1 MVTTA
6 NPSLIAA
13 RLFGSSL
20 PATGESAELALH
32 DDHIELRSH
41 HRELSCPC
49 ADLEIREAGF
59 GRETGYELAWE
70 SGASSYALHVVQ
82 QDAVHRLRLHPGF
95 AALPQVRALA
105 NTTRRHSIGRT
116 IAWVVVLT
124 IILLPVL
131 LILVFIAQAD
141 RVAEILASKVPIE
154 QEVRLGEATF
164 ASLRPSLRLI
174 ENGGMHEAVQ
184 ELGARLTAESTYS
197 YHFHVALN
205 PTINA
210 FALPGG
216 IIVVHTGLIA
226 ATDRPEELAGVLA
239 HEIQHVEQRHSLR
252 GALKE
257 LGLRGLWAFV
267 TGDVGSTIAGQAA
280 LELTSK
286 KFSRDDE
293 SDADAGAFEMLVEQN
308 IDPNGMA
315 EFFTTM
321 SEESQAE
328 LPEFL
333 STHPANA
340 ERQRRLLQR
349 AEQLRTRSFDPLVL
363 GEWPPIPETVEN

>member
-20 PATGESAELALH
+20 PATGESAELALY
-32 DDHIELRSH
+32 DDHIEVRVH
-41 HRELSCPC
+41 HRELSCPF
-49 ADLEIREAGF
+49 ASLKIREAGF
-59 GRETGYELAWE
+59 GGAMGYELAWE
-70 SGASSYALHVVQ
+70 SEAGSYALHVVQ
-82 QDAVHRLRLHPGF
+82 PDAVHRLRLHPGF

-116 IAWVVVLT
+116 VAWVVVLT
-124 IILLPVL
+124 IVFLPVL
-131 LILVFIAQAD
+131 AILVFIAQAD

-154 QEVRLGEATF
+154 QEVQLGEATF
-164 ASLRPSLRLI
+164 ASLRPSLTLI
-174 ENGGMHEAVQ
+174 ENGGTHEVVQ
-184 ELGARLTAESTYS
+184 ELGARLAAESNYS
-197 YHFHVALN
+197 YRFHVAQD

-252 GALKE
+252 GAFKE
-257 LGLRGLWAFV
+257 LGLRGLWALA

-280 LELTSK
+280 LELTSR

-293 SDADAGAFEMLVEQN
+293 SDADTGAFEMLVEKK
-308 IDPNGMA
+308 IDPSGMA

-321 SEESQAE
+321 SEESKAE

-333 STHPANA
+333 STHPAGA

-363 GEWPPIPETVEN
+363 GDWPPIPKTVEN